1 MNHISSAA
9 PSNPFPAF
17 FISAEWLA
25 AHLQDENLRILQIGG
40 EKYFSQFHIPGALLM
55 SYGDLVCQ
63 REGVPGMR
71 PETAQ
76 LSERFGQL
84 GISRDNPVL
93 IYDTS
98 GGADAA
104 RALWTLATLGH
115 TAVAILDGGL
125 GVWYR
130 EKRPMSSQPTPRQAV
145 LYFAAPTQEWLAE
158 EASVLAAMAEE
169 ATVRLLDART
179 PQEYQGQTARPPF
192 GHIAGAHLFH
202 WMDVLQSQFDPVLK
216 DHSALRAMLAQ
227 VEINDPQQA
236 IITYCE
242 TGHRA
247 AHTWLVLRALG
258 FDKARLYDGSIAE
271 WRLLGHPVLAGPM
284 PR

>member
-1 MNHISSAA
+1 MNPFSSAA
-9 PSNPFPAF
+9 PGNPFPSF
-17 FISAEWLA
+17 FVSAEWLA

-84 GISRDNPVL
+84 GISRDHPVL

-115 TAVAILDGGL
+115 TALAILDGGL

-130 EKRPMSSQPTPRQAV
+130 EKRAMSSHPTPRQAA
-145 LYFAAPTQEWLAE
+145 LYFAAPTETCLADA
-158 EASVLAAMAEE
+158 ASVLAAIPEQAK
-169 ATVRLLDART
+169 VLLLDART

-192 GHIAGAHLFH
+192 GHIPGARLFH
-202 WMDVLQSQFDPVLK
+202 WMDVLHSQFDPTLK
-216 DHSALRAMLAQ
+216 ERTLLRSRLAE
-227 VEINDPQQA
+227 VGVDDPQQP

-247 AHTWLVLRALG
+247 AHTWLLLRELG
-258 FDKARLYDGSIAE
+258 FTQARLYDGSIAE
-271 WRLLGHPVLAGPM
+271 WRLLGHPVVAGPQ